1 MGTARGLVCRFTM
14 LERQQA
20 CPRSERPY
28 TVSQVFD
35 ELSRLITLDF
45 WLGAPLR
52 IVLIVVFAAII
63 RVLLS
68 LVIKKITH
76 SVARGTTARVVRDEQ
91 NTAHTWRTDTIIS
104 NSRQAQRA
112 RTVGS
117 VLSSVASIVVW
128 TMAVLMI
135 ISELGFN
142 IAPVIASAGI
152 AGVALSFGAQSLVKD
167 FLAGIFIVA
176 EDQLGIGDFVDL
188 GEASGTVESVGL
200 RITDVRDANGTLW
213 HVRNG
218 EIIRVGN
225 SSQGWARTNIDLPI
239 PYDSDIDQVTE
250 VLLDAARRAIA
261 DPTIAPHVLDEPQVL
276 GVEAVSGESL
286 TVRVSVK
293 TAPSQQWAVA
303 RALRVA
309 LKQALDAHG
318 ARIPLLNQSVIR
330 REN

>member
-1 MGTARGLVCRFTM
+1 M
-14 LERQQA
+14 
-20 CPRSERPY
+20 
-28 TVSQVFD
+28 SQVFD

-52 IVLIVVFAAII
+52 IVLIVVFAATI

-76 SVARGTTARVVRDEQ
+76 SVARGTTARVVRDEH
-91 NTAHTWRTDTIIS
+91 NAARTWRTDTVIS

-225 SSQGWARTNIDLPI
+225 SSQGWARTNIDLPV
-239 PYDSDIDQVTE
+239 PYDSDIEQVTE
-250 VLLDAARRAIA
+250 LLLDAARQAIA
-261 DPTIAPHVLDEPQVL
+261 APDIAPHVLDDPQVL

-309 LKQALDAHG
+309 LKQALDASG

>member
-1 MGTARGLVCRFTM
+1 M

-20 CPRSERPY
+20 CPRSERPSA
-28 TVSQVFD
+28 VSQVFD

-76 SVARGTTARVVRDEQ
+76 SVARGTTARVVRDEHH
-91 NTAHTWRTDTIIS
+91 AVRTWRTDTVIS

-225 SSQGWARTNIDLPI
+225 SSQGWARTNIDLPV
-239 PYDSDIDQVTE
+239 PYDSDIEQVTE
-250 VLLDAARRAIA
+250 LLLDAARQAIA
-261 DPTIAPHVLDEPQVL
+261 APDIAPHVLDDPQVL

-309 LKQALDAHG
+309 LKQALDASG